1 MSPEHN
7 NNIRANS
14 NHDTTTLRYDENFY
28 TTTEEFNEV
37 YSNQERVENRQE
49 ETRFVDYEE
58 ASYELTP
65 QFKSSIIPNSNF
77 ESDFFRS
84 MNIQEMVF
92 SIPQQFREY
101 LGI

>member
-1 MSPEHN
+1 M
-7 NNIRANS
+7 
-14 NHDTTTLRYDENFY
+14 
-28 TTTEEFNEV
+28 EEFNEV
-37 YSNQERVENRQE
+37 YSQQEIVENRQE
-49 ETRFVDYEE
+49 DTRFVDYED

-65 QFKSSIIPNSNF
+65 QFKSAIIPNSNF

-101 LGI
+101 LEEPPEWINKDYW